1 MARVTEV
8 VKEIARSWKLLTK
21 EERQRYKESAKRG
34 KELFGHFIFVI
45 IFLSLKYH
53 C

>member
-34 KELFGHFIFVI
+34 KLLFSHFIFDSIV
-45 IFLSLKYH
+45 LSLNQL

>member
-21 EERQRYKESAKRG
+21 EERQRYKESAKKG
-34 KELFGHFIFVI
+34 KQTFSHFILPLF
-45 IFLSLKYH
+45 SNR
-53 C
+53 